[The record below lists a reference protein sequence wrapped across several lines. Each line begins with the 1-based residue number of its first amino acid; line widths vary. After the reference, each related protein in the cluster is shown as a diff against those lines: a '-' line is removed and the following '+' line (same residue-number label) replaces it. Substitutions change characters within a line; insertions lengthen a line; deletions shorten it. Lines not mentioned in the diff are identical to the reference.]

1 MGAVFVFYGD
11 DMDLIGPLEALRHRF
26 ERVQHDLSLPE
37 TVGNPMQLRQLS
49 REHSRLVPIM
59 AKFKRY
65 QSRTRESRDLA
76 TLAQANDPEMQKM
89 AQEELAKVTSEIE
102 SLAKELQLDVLPKD
116 PNEDRNIIL
125 EIRAGAGGDEAGLFA
140 ADLLR
145 MYQRYSEAHGWVME
159 PLDSSISERGGLKE
173 IAMQISGP
181 GVWAHFKYERG
192 VHRVQRV
199 PATEASGRIHTSTA
213 TVAVLPE
220 AEELDL
226 KIDLG
231 DLRIDTYRAS
241 GAGGQHINKTD
252 SAVRITHLPTGL
264 VVACQDE
271 RSQIKNRAKAMKLLR
286 SRLLEQ
292 IQEKQAKEL
301 SQARRSQVG
310 TGDRS
315 EKIRTYNYPQDRIT
329 DHRINFN
336 VHNLP
341 GVMEGNLDALIKEL
355 QKREQERLLAELAS
369 PKP

>member
-1 MGAVFVFYGD
+1 
-11 DMDLIGPLEALRHRF
+11 MDLTVPLEALRTRF

-37 TVGNPMQLRQLS
+37 TAANPAQLQQLS
-49 REHSRLVPIM
+49 REHSRLVPIVE
-59 AKFKRY
+59 KFKRY
-65 QSRTRESRDLA
+65 RKCLSERTDLSA
-76 TLAQANDPEMQKM
+76 LSQASDPDMRKLA
-89 AQEELAKVTSEIE
+89 IE
-102 SLAKELQLDVLPKD
+102 DLPRIEADIARLENELQFDILPKD

-140 ADLLR
+140 SDLLR
-145 MYQRYSEAHGWVME
+145 MYTRYIESHKGWSLE
-159 PLDSSISERGGLKE
+159 PIDSSVSERGGIKE
-173 IAMQISGP
+173 IAVQISGP
-181 GVWAHFKYERG
+181 AVWSHFKFERG

-199 PATEASGRIHTSTA
+199 PTTEASGRIHTSTA

-220 AEELDL
+220 AQEVDIR
-226 KIDLG
+226 IDPG
-231 DLRIDTYRAS
+231 DLRIDTFRAH

-252 SAVRITHLPTGL
+252 SAVRITHIPTGF

-292 IQEKQAKEL
+292 LQEKHDQEISL
-301 SQARRSQVG
+301 DRRNQVG

-341 GVMEGNLDALIKEL
+341 GVMEGNLDPLIKEL
-355 QKREQERLLAELAS
+355 QKREQERLLAELAANHPS
-369 PKP
+369 

>member
-1 MGAVFVFYGD
+1 
-11 DMDLIGPLEALRHRF
+11 MDLTGPLEALKQRF
-26 ERVQHDLSLPE
+26 ERLQHDLSQHE
-37 TVGNPMQLRQLS
+37 TVSNPVLRQQLS
-49 REHSRLVPIM
+49 REHSRLLPIIE
-59 AKFKRY
+59 KSKRY
-65 QSRTRESRDLA
+65 QKCLREKMDLS
-76 TLAQANDPEMQKM
+76 TLAQAAD
-89 AQEELAKVTSEIE
+89 L
-102 SLAKELQLDVLPKD
+102 ELQTLAAEDLVKLDAEILAIEKDLQVAILPKD
-116 PNEDRNIIL
+116 PNEDRDIIL

-145 MYQRYSEAHGWVME
+145 MYTRYAEMHQWKLE
-159 PLDSSISERGGLKE
+159 PIESSLSERGGIKE
-173 IAMQISGP
+173 VVMQISGP

-220 AEELDL
+220 AEEVDIR
-226 KIDLG
+226 IDPN

-252 SAVRITHLPTGL
+252 SAVRITHLPTGF

-292 IQEKQAKEL
+292 MQEKQAKEL
-301 SQARRSQVG
+301 SQERRSQVG

-315 EKIRTYNYPQDRIT
+315 EKIRTYNFPQDRIT

-341 GVMEGNLDALIKEL
+341 SVMEGNLDALIQEL
-355 QKREQERLLAELAS
+355 QKREQEKLLSDLSAQTA
-369 PKP
+369 K

>member
-1 MGAVFVFYGD
+1 
-11 DMDLIGPLEALRHRF
+11 MDLMGPLKALR
-26 ERVQHDLSLPE
+26 ERYEHVQRDLGLPE
-37 TVGNPMQLRQLS
+37 IVANPVQLLQLS
-49 REHSRLVPIM
+49 REHARLLPTIE
-59 AKFKRY
+59 KFKRY
-65 QSRTRESRDLA
+65 QQVMREKHDL
-76 TLAQANDPEMQKM
+76 THLAQSPDADMLKLV
-89 AQEELAKVTSEIE
+89 QEDLAKVEAEIQ
-102 SLAKELQLDVLPKD
+102 SLEKQLQVEILPKD

-140 ADLLR
+140 SDLLR
-145 MYQRYSEAHGWVME
+145 MYQRFAEAHDWTIE
-159 PLDSSISERGGLKE
+159 PLDSSVSERGGIKE
-173 IAMQISGP
+173 VIVQVSGP
-181 GVWAHFKYERG
+181 GVWSHFKYERG

-220 AEELDL
+220 AEEVDI
-226 KIDLG
+226 KIDPG

-252 SAVRITHLPTGL
+252 SAVRITHVPTGF

-292 IQEKQAKEL
+292 LQEKHDLEI
-301 SQARRSQVG
+301 SQNRRNQVG

-341 GVMEGNLDALIKEL
+341 GVMEGNLGPLIKEL
-355 QKREQERLLAELAS
+355 QKREQEKLLADVAAGN
-369 PKP
+369 PVQP

>member
-1 MGAVFVFYGD
+1 
-11 DMDLIGPLEALRHRF
+11 
-26 ERVQHDLSLPE
+26 
-37 TVGNPMQLRQLS
+37 
-49 REHSRLVPIM
+49 
-59 AKFKRY
+59 
-65 QSRTRESRDLA
+65 
-76 TLAQANDPEMQKM
+76 
-89 AQEELAKVTSEIE
+89 
-102 SLAKELQLDVLPKD
+102 LPKD

-140 ADLLR
+140 ADLMR
-145 MYQRYSEAHGWVME
+145 MYTRYVEAHRWAME
-159 PLDSSISERGGLKE
+159 PIDSSVSERGGIKE
-173 IAMQISGP
+173 IAVQISGP

-199 PATEASGRIHTSTA
+199 PTTEASGRIHTSTA

-220 AEELDL
+220 AEEVDM
-226 KIDLG
+226 KIDAG

-252 SAVRITHLPTGL
+252 SAVRITHMPTGF

-292 IQEKQAKEL
+292 LQEKQAKEI
-301 SQARRSQVG
+301 SQDRRNQVG

-315 EKIRTYNYPQDRIT
+315 EKIRTYNFPQDRIT

-341 GVMEGNLDALIKEL
+341 SVMEGNLDPLIHEL
-355 QKREQERLLAELAS
+355 QKREQEKLLADLAAQHAS
-369 PKP
+369 